1 MVVANLTKKTVR
13 AAKSVTKG
21 YSNTQ
26 SKVRNATK
34 NDPSLPTTRELNE
47 IADLSYNS
55 VDFIEIMEVLDKRLN
70 DKGKA
75 WRHVFK
81 ALTVLEYLLFWG
93 SDNVIRYCEDNLY
106 EIKTLREFQY
116 IDDNANDCG
125 MNVRQKAKDITNLI
139 VNPNMLKSKRRK
151 GRQPS
156 AEGVDELYGSHHT
169 DPYGHDRPR
178 GSSND
183 DTKRALAESRRSA
196 EQKRK
201 SSEEEDLQRALK
213 LSKEEEEKRRR
224 AVEQSNGALFNDL
237 EEKKAKDD
245 LIDLS
250 DIQITPSPA
259 LQVQYTQYQAVQPQY
274 TAVQP
279 QYTQIQPQ
287 YTQFQAPVTYGQD
300 AASLQAEYLR
310 QQAEWAQQQQLAA
323 QAQQEEYLRQQ
334 QYLQYQQQ
342 MQMQQQQ
349 FQPIQPQATAIGS
362 NNPFAAPSPA
372 PSLSS
377 TTSSSLSRTTSPAT
391 PFSARSLS
399 RQDDRHAHLAGLY
412 AGRGDDGVDTFGN
425 TGLLRFGPTD
435 TGRVAAAKTGNSSV
449 YLTAQHT
456 AVY

>member
-47 IADLSYNS
+47 IAELSYNS
-55 VDFIEIMEVLDKRLN
+55 VDFVEIMEVISKRLN
-70 DKGKA
+70 DKGKL

-93 SDNVIRYCEDNLY
+93 ADSVIRYCEDNLY
-106 EIKTLREFQY
+106 EVKTLREFQY
-116 IDDNANDCG
+116 VDDNSNDCG

-139 VNPNMLKSKRRK
+139 LNPNVLKSKRRK
-151 GRQPS
+151 GSQPS
-156 AEGVDELYGSHHT
+156 PQNVDELYGSQRSS
-169 DPYGHDRPR
+169 PYSQARNVPDRDEER
-178 GSSND
+178 RRVS
-183 DTKRALAESRRSA
+183 AESRRSA

-201 SSEEEDLQRALK
+201 STEEADLQRALQ

-224 AVEQSNGALFNDL
+224 AVEQSNSSLFNEQ
-237 EEKKAKDD
+237 EEKKPKDD
-245 LIDLS
+245 PLIDLS

-274 TAVQP
+274 TAIQP

-287 YTQFQAPVTYGQD
+287 YTQFQVPLTYGQD
-300 AASLQAEYLR
+300 IAALQAEYLR
-310 QQAEWAQQQQLAA
+310 QQAEWTQQQQMAA

-342 MQMQQQQ
+342 QMQT
-349 FQPIQPQATAIGS
+349 IQPQPTAIGS
-362 NNPFAAPSPA
+362 NNPFAAPSPS

-377 TTSSSLSRTTSPAT
+377 TSSSSSLSRTTSPAT
-391 PFSARSLS
+391 PYSARSLS
-399 RQDDRHAHLAGLY
+399 RQDEQHSHLAGLY
-412 AGRGDDGVDTFGN
+412 GARGDDGVDTFGN
-425 TGLLRFGPTD
+425 MGFLRFGPTD
-435 TGRVAAAKTGNSSV
+435 TGRIAATKTGNSSV

>member
-1 MVVANLTKKTVR
+1 MGVGNVTKKTVR

-21 YSNTQ
+21 YTNTQ

-55 VDFIEIMEVLDKRLN
+55 VDFIEIMEVISKRLN

-116 IDDNANDCG
+116 IDDNATDCG
-125 MNVRQKAKDITNLI
+125 MNVRQKAKDITNL
-139 VNPNMLKSKRRK
+139 VLNPNMLKSKRRK
-151 GRQPS
+151 GPRPTAQ
-156 AEGVDELYGSHHT
+156 VNDELYGSHNSS
-169 DPYGHDRPR
+169 PYGRDRARNTPD
-178 GSSND
+178 D
-183 DTKRALAESRRSA
+183 DTRRAMAESRRQA

-201 SSEEEDLQRALK
+201 NSEEEDLQRAMR
-213 LSKEEEEKRRR
+213 LSKEEEERRKR
-224 AVEQSNGALFNDL
+224 AVESSNGALFNDL
-237 EEKKAKDD
+237 EEQKAKKD

-259 LQVQYTQYQAVQPQY
+259 LQVQYTAYVQPQY

-279 QYTQIQPQ
+279 QYTQLQPQ
-287 YTQFQAPVTYGQD
+287 YTQFQAPLTYDQNS
-300 AASLQAEYLR
+300 AALQAEYLR
-310 QQAEWAQQQQLAA
+310 QQAEWAQQQQL

-334 QYLQYQQQ
+334 SYLAYQQQ
-342 MQMQQQQ
+342 QLQQQYT
-349 FQPIQPQATAIGS
+349 QPLQPQTTSIGS
-362 NNPFAAPSPA
+362 NNPFAAPSPS

-377 TTSSSLSRTTSPAT
+377 TSTTSSVSRTTSPAT
-391 PFSARSLS
+391 PYSARSLS
-399 RQDDRHAHLAGLY
+399 RQDDRHAHLAGLF
-412 AGRGDDGVDTFGN
+412 AARVDDGVDTFGN
-425 TGLLRFGPTD
+425 QGFLRYGPTD
-435 TGRVAAAKTGNSSV
+435 TGRIAATKTGNSSV
-449 YLTAQHT
+449 YLSAQHT